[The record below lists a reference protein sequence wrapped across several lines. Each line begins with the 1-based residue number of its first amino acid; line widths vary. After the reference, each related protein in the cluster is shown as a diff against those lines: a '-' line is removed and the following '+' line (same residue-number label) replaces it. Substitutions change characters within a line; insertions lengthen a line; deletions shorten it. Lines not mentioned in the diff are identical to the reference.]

1 MDQIY
6 VEDVEYVIDAL
17 HQIQRLGRDF
27 VSWAESVASPNAGIC
42 QDLGTAFSLLLRM
55 KGAALVCN
63 AQMPSLCWCITTQW
77 PAEHIAA
84 D

>member
-1 MDQIY
+1 MLNMFKHI
-6 VEDVEYVIDAL
+6 IDAV
-17 HQIQRLGRDF
+17 HPIQMLGRDF
-27 VSWAESVASPNAGIC
+27 VRLATGVASPNAGC
-42 QDLGTAFSLLLRM
+42 QDLAAAFSPRM

-77 PAEHIAA
+77 PAHHIPA

>member
-1 MDQIY
+1 MLCTQFKGWEEI
-6 VEDVEYVIDAL
+6 L
-17 HQIQRLGRDF
+17 LG
-27 VSWAESVASPNAGIC
+27 VASPNAGC
-42 QDLGTAFSLLLRM
+42 QDLAEAFSPRM

>member
-1 MDQIY
+1 MQCS
-6 VEDVEYVIDAL
+6 APKFK
-17 HQIQRLGRDF
+17 G
-27 VSWAESVASPNAGIC
+27 WAEILLACRALQAQPTNAGIC
-42 QDLGTAFSLLLRM
+42 QDLGAAFSLPSLLRM

-63 AQMPSLCWCITTQW
+63 AQMPSLCRCITTQW